1 MAPYTYIQMVPVQ
14 LNDGIDEKSL
24 LEASDRFQAAFVSK
38 QRGVVK
44 RILMRA
50 SSGGYADLV
59 FFESKDAAE
68 RIAAAERTSVECL
81 EFFAMVKPSALGSL
95 DTGVLSFEHLRTYE

>member
-1 MAPYTYIQMVPVQ
+1 MASYTYIQMVPVQ

-24 LEASDRFQAAFVSK
+24 LEASDRFQAAFVRK

-50 SSGGYADLV
+50 SSGYADLV
-59 FFESKDAAE
+59 FFESKDDAE
-68 RIAAAERTSVECL
+68 RIAAAERTSLECL
-81 EFFAMVKPSALGSL
+81 EFFAMVKPAPAGAL